1 MDRVR
6 ENERAKRDLEGERR
20 RERERNHLTRKVRGQ
35 SVCDCVQKS
44 ESRGVPTPPSRERER
59 ERPVT
64 HSVSSRHTTT
74 PPHTPVPR
82 GSFRPRQ
89 ARGLRVKELLADISA
104 VVTAPGIQKDIIGGV
119 YTTQGDIESLKKKEL
134 VSVCCLHSLNVLL
147 YT

>member
-35 SVCDCVQKS
+35 SVCDCVQS

-64 HSVSSRHTTT
+64 HSVSSRHTS
-74 PPHTPVPR
+74 PPTPVPR
-82 GSFRPRQ
+82 VSFRPRQ
-89 ARGLRVKELLADISA
+89 AGGRRVKELLLLDISA
-104 VVTAPGIQKDIIGGV
+104 VVTALGIQKDIIGGGV
-119 YTTQGDIESLKKKEL
+119 HHPRRY
-134 VSVCCLHSLNVLL
+134 
-147 YT
+147 